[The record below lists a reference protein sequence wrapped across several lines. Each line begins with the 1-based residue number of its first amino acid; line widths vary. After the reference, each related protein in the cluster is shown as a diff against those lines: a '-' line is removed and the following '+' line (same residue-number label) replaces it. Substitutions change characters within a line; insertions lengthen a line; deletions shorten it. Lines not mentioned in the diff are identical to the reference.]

1 VFDLERKPHK
11 RFRRERDSAEIESE
25 AEAPVPGGRSML
37 GLGTRSGRP
46 AARVQAPVDADV
58 ASDPLLPTGRP
69 IFDLERK
76 PDRPFP
82 IERAILFSIVFH
94 ILALA
99 LFLLM
104 PARRTPPDPS
114 TGLLA
119 AFVPPRDDRP
129 IPVAFKEA
137 PGREHPNPKRSE
149 LSDKDRVA
157 AGGDPSKPKSD
168 TPYVPEIQGKNSLA
182 PGAPLISP
190 PRGSRGADAAERE
203 ASAAEQQP
211 GPKPPGGPDP
221 YVVPPNGAE
230 RQGSGEREQRLANLD
245 GAIKQAARGISQF
258 SGEQGAGFPNPD
270 GGFKDTGPL
279 SFDTS
284 WYDWGPYAAEMI
296 RRIKLH
302 WEIPEL
308 ARLGWK
314 GRLTI
319 RFFIRGDGR
328 VEGATILSNS
338 GVPPFDH
345 AALQAILTSSPF
357 RPLPKD
363 LGSDREG
370 VTVTFF
376 YNLRPE
382 DARGNEGGKGN
393 EGGSH

>member
-1 VFDLERKPHK
+1 
-11 RFRRERDSAEIESE
+11 
-25 AEAPVPGGRSML
+25 M
-37 GLGTRSGRP
+37 
-46 AARVQAPVDADV
+46 
-58 ASDPLLPTGRP
+58 
-69 IFDLERK
+69 FDLERK

-82 IERAILFSIVFH
+82 FERAILFSLVLHVVGLVF
-94 ILALA
+94 
-99 LFLLM
+99 FLMM
-104 PARRTPPDPS
+104 PERRIPDPRR
-114 TGLLA
+114 GLLA
-119 AFVPPRDDRP
+119 AFVPPVEERP

-137 PGREHPNPKRSE
+137 PGRERPNPKKSD

-157 AGGDPSKPKSD
+157 SGGDPSKPKSD
-168 TPYVPEIQGKNSLA
+168 TPFVPEERGKQGLA
-182 PGAPLISP
+182 PGAPLVSQ
-190 PRGSRGADAAERE
+190 PRASRGAEAQERA
-203 ASAAEQQP
+203 ASAAPRQP
-211 GPKPPGGPDP
+211 GQKAPGGDNPF
-221 YVVPPNGAE
+221 YVPAT
-230 RQGSGEREQRLANLD
+230 GERTLAGLD
-245 GAIKQAARGISQF
+245 RAIKQAARGV
-258 SGEQGAGFPNPD
+258 GEMTGQQGSPPSDLD

-284 WYDWGPYAAEMI
+284 WYDWGPYAAEMV

-314 GRLTI
+314 GRVTI
-319 RFFIRGDGR
+319 RFYIRADGQ
-328 VEGATILSNS
+328 VEGATILSHS

-357 RPLPKD
+357 RPLPRD

-382 DARGNEGGKGN
+382 DSKAS

>member
-1 VFDLERKPHK
+1 MFDLERKPDK
-11 RFRRERDSAEIESE
+11 RFRTERDSAEVESE
-25 AEAPVPGGRSML
+25 AEAPVPVGRTML
-37 GLGTRSGRP
+37 GLSTRSGGPP
-46 AARVQAPVDADV
+46 ARIKVTADADMGRDLV
-58 ASDPLLPTGRP
+58 LPTGRP

-94 ILALA
+94 VLAIILCLSS
-99 LFLLM
+99 
-104 PARRTPPDPS
+104 PERSTPPDPS
-114 TGLLA
+114 TGRLA
-119 AFVPPRDDRP
+119 AFVPAKDAP

-137 PGREHPNPKRSE
+137 PGRERANPKRSD

-157 AGGDPSKPKSD
+157 GGGDPSKPKAE
-168 TPYVPEIQGKNSLA
+168 TPFVPEMQGKNNLA
-182 PGAPLISP
+182 AGAPLVSP

-203 ASAAEQQP
+203 ASAAAQQP
-211 GPKPPGGPDP
+211 GPRLPGGLDP
-221 YVVPPNGAE
+221 YVVPSGPE
-230 RQGSGEREQRLANLD
+230 RQGSGDREQRLPGLD
-245 GAIKQAARGISQF
+245 GAIKQAARGVSQF
-258 SGEQGAGFPNPD
+258 GEGGAPPANLG
-270 GGFKDTGPL
+270 GGFQDSGPL

-284 WYDWGPYAAEMI
+284 WYDWGPYAAEMV

-302 WEIPEL
+302 WDIPEL

-314 GRLTI
+314 GRVTI

-328 VEGATILSNS
+328 VEGSTILSPS

-357 RPLPKD
+357 RPLPRD

-382 DARGNEGGKGN
+382 DGKGSQ
-393 EGGSH
+393 GGSH

>member
-1 VFDLERKPHK
+1 VFDLERKPDK
-11 RFRRERDSAEIESE
+11 RFRTERDSAEIESE
-25 AEAPVPGGRSML
+25 AEAPVPAGRSIL
-37 GLGTRSGRP
+37 GLNTRSGGP
-46 AARVQAPVDADV
+46 ARIQVPVDADMGP
-58 ASDPLLPTGRP
+58 DPVLPTGRP
-69 IFDLERK
+69 IFDLERE

-94 ILALA
+94 VLAII
-99 LFLLM
+99 LFLSL
-104 PARRTPPDPS
+104 PERSTPLDPS
-114 TGLLA
+114 KGLLA
-119 AFVPPRDDRP
+119 AFVPPKDAP

-137 PGREHPNPKRSE
+137 PGRERANPKRSD

-157 AGGDPSKPKSD
+157 GGGDPSKPKAE
-168 TPYVPEIQGKNSLA
+168 TPFVPEMQGKNNLA

-203 ASAAEQQP
+203 ASAAEQQQ
-211 GPKPPGGPDP
+211 GPRLPGGPDR
-221 YVVPPNGAE
+221 YVDK
-230 RQGSGEREQRLANLD
+230 EQSLPGLA
-245 GAIKQAARGISQF
+245 GAIKQAARDVGQV
-258 SGEQGAGFPNPD
+258 GQGGAPPANLG
-270 GGFKDTGPL
+270 GGFQDSGPL

-284 WYDWGPYAAEMI
+284 WYDWGPYAAEMV

-302 WEIPEL
+302 WDIPEL

-314 GRLTI
+314 GRVTI

-328 VEGATILSNS
+328 VEGATILSLS

-357 RPLPKD
+357 RPLPRD

-382 DARGNEGGKGN
+382 DAKGSQ
-393 EGGSH
+393 GRSH